1 MFIMFSVGLLC
12 VVTLIAGLF
21 SLACRNRDIDS
32 MWIVSDDTM
41 LCLVAPAI
49 ILLTALGI
57 ISLGQ
62 RLTQGGLAEVS
73 TEAWI
78 GTVVIVAAS
87 VGIWRLLAPRI
98 RGYRR
103 NPASAPSEP
112 TQAPN

>member
-12 VVTLIAGLF
+12 AVFLIAGLF
-21 SLACRNRDIDS
+21 GLACRNRDIDS

-41 LCLVAPAI
+41 LCLIAPTI

-73 TEAWI
+73 IEAWI
-78 GTVVIVAAS
+78 GTAVIVAAS

-103 NPASAPSEP
+103 KSGSAPSES
-112 TQAPN
+112 TQARN